1 MYNEKIG
8 EGQMNE
14 SSPNDTVTCNDVVT
28 LSVVKVYI
36 FDDWTLKETIKF
48 SEDEKELRFCC
59 LLKDNEAQWVIFVG
73 AV

>member
-8 EGQMNE
+8 EGPMIE

-36 FDDWTLKETIKF
+36 FYDWSLIETIEF
-48 SEDEKELRFCC
+48 LEGEKELRLCC
-59 LLKDNEAQWVIFVG
+59 LLKDNEA
-73 AV
+73 